1 MIVNADG
8 TIRLE
13 RRAPFAYL
21 KELTDE
27 MREVSSRLE
36 GNGRGTKTDS
46 RETVR
51 DGADYSSWLHDS
63 WEDKSLSEP
72 SSAYSLPEFLQHIAF
87 PQRAH
92 LARFTNL

>member
-1 MIVNADG
+1 VIVNADG

-46 RETVR
+46 LTTVR
-51 DGADYSSWLHDS
+51 CVL
-63 WEDKSLSEP
+63 EQQELIRTIP
-72 SSAYSLPEFLQHIAF
+72 
-87 PQRAH
+87 
-92 LARFTNL
+92 

>member
-46 RETVR
+46 LTTVR
-51 DGADYSSWLHDS
+51 CVLERLD
-63 WEDKSLSEP
+63 
-72 SSAYSLPEFLQHIAF
+72 HIRTSVSF
-87 PQRAH
+87 
-92 LARFTNL
+92 